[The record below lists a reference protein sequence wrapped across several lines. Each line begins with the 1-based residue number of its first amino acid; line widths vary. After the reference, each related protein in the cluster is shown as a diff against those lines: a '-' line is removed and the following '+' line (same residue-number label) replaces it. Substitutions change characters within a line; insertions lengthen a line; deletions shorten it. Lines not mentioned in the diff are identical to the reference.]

1 MKPVKRIEIVIEEI
15 ELDNVIGELDRIG
28 VVGYTIVPRAG
39 GRGERGV
46 RYESLQGLG
55 NVLLT
60 IACDAHQAAEVIEA
74 MRPILKRYGGVCLVC
89 SSKLPTHQPLTLATV
104 TLWNAADRG

>member
-1 MKPVKRIEIVIEEI
+1 MKAVKRIEIVVEEI
-15 ELDNVIGELDRIG
+15 ELENVIRELDQIG

-39 GRGERGV
+39 GRGDRGV

-60 IACDAHQAAEVIEA
+60 IACDAQQAARVIEA
-74 MRPILKRYGGVCLVC
+74 MRPILRRYGGICLV
-89 SSKLPTHQPLTLATV
+89 SDAMWVVHDS
-104 TLWNAADRG
+104 

>member
-1 MKPVKRIEIVIEEI
+1 MRPVKRIEIVIEEI
-15 ELDNVIGELDRIG
+15 ELENVISELDRIG

-74 MRPILKRYGGVCLVC
+74 MRPILKRYGGVCLV
-89 SSKLPTHQPLTLATV
+89 SDAMWVIHDS
-104 TLWNAADRG
+104 

>member
-15 ELDNVIGELDRIG
+15 ELDNVIEELDRIG

-46 RYESLQGLG
+46 RYESVQGLS

-60 IACDAHQAAEVIEA
+60 IACSEEQAAKVIEA
-74 MRPILKRYGGVCLVC
+74 IRPILKRYGGVCLV
-89 SSKLPTHQPLTLATV
+89 SDA
-104 TLWNAADRG
+104 LWVIHDS

>member
-15 ELDNVIGELDRIG
+15 ELDNVIRELDRIG

-46 RYESLQGLG
+46 RYESVQGLG
-55 NVLLT
+55 NVLMT
-60 IACDAHQAAEVIEA
+60 IACDEGQASQVIDA
-74 MRPILKRYGGVCLVC
+74 IRPILKRYGGICLV
-89 SSKLPTHQPLTLATV
+89 SDAMWVIHDS
-104 TLWNAADRG
+104 

>member
-15 ELDNVIGELDRIG
+15 ELENVVEELDRIG

-55 NVLLT
+55 NVLMT
-60 IACDAHQAAEVIEA
+60 IACDEPQAARVIEVI
-74 MRPILKRYGGVCLVC
+74 RPILKRYGGVCLV
-89 SSKLPTHQPLTLATV
+89 SDA
-104 TLWNAADRG
+104 LWVIHDS

>member
-15 ELDNVIGELDRIG
+15 ELENVIEELDRIG

-46 RYESLQGLG
+46 RYESVQGLG
-55 NVLLT
+55 NVLMT
-60 IACDAHQAAEVIEA
+60 IACDEQQAARVIEVI
-74 MRPILKRYGGVCLVC
+74 RPILKRYGGVCLV
-89 SSKLPTHQPLTLATV
+89 SDAMWVIHDS
-104 TLWNAADRG
+104 

>member
-28 VVGYTIVPRAG
+28 VVGYTVVPHAS

-46 RYESLQGLG
+46 RYENLQGLG
-55 NVLLT
+55 NVLMT
-60 IACDAHQAAEVIEA
+60 VACDEQQAHRVIEA
-74 MRPILKRYGGVCLVC
+74 MRPILKRYGGVCLV
-89 SSKLPTHQPLTLATV
+89 SDA
-104 TLWNAADRG
+104 LWVIHDS

>member
-15 ELDNVIGELDRIG
+15 ELENVIRELDFIG

-46 RYESLQGLG
+46 RYESVQGLG

-60 IACDAHQAAEVIEA
+60 IACDEAQANRVIEA
-74 MRPILKRYGGVCLVC
+74 MRPILRRYGGVCLV
-89 SSKLPTHQPLTLATV
+89 SDAMWVIHDS
-104 TLWNAADRG
+104 

>member
-15 ELDNVIGELDRIG
+15 ELENVIDELDRIG

-46 RYESLQGLG
+46 RYESVQGLG
-55 NVLLT
+55 NVLMT
-60 IACDAHQAAEVIEA
+60 IACDEQQAARVIEVI
-74 MRPILKRYGGVCLVC
+74 RPILKRYGGVCLV
-89 SSKLPTHQPLTLATV
+89 SDAMWVIHDS
-104 TLWNAADRG
+104 

>member
-15 ELDNVIGELDRIG
+15 ELENVIDELDRIG

-46 RYESLQGLG
+46 RYESVQGLG
-55 NVLLT
+55 NVLMT
-60 IACDAHQAAEVIEA
+60 IACDEQQAARVIEV
-74 MRPILKRYGGVCLVC
+74 MRPILKRYGGVCLV
-89 SSKLPTHQPLTLATV
+89 SDAMWVIHES
-104 TLWNAADRG
+104 

>member
-15 ELDNVIGELDRIG
+15 ELENVISELDRIG
-28 VVGYTIVPRAG
+28 VVGYTIVPHAG

-55 NVLLT
+55 NVLMT
-60 IACDAHQAAEVIEA
+60 IACSEHQATRVIEA
-74 MRPILKRYGGVCLVC
+74 IRPILKRYGGVCLV
-89 SSKLPTHQPLTLATV
+89 SDAMWVIHDS
-104 TLWNAADRG
+104 

>member
-15 ELDNVIGELDRIG
+15 ELENLIEELDRIG

-46 RYESLQGLG
+46 RYESVQGLG
-55 NVLLT
+55 NVLMT
-60 IACDAHQAAEVIEA
+60 IACDAAQAARVIEVI
-74 MRPILKRYGGVCLVC
+74 RPILKRYGGVCLV
-89 SSKLPTHQPLTLATV
+89 SDAMWVIHES
-104 TLWNAADRG
+104 

>member
-15 ELDNVIGELDRIG
+15 ELENIIDELDRIG

-46 RYESLQGLG
+46 RYDSVQRLG
-55 NVLLT
+55 NVLMT
-60 IACDAHQAAEVIEA
+60 IACDERQASLVIEA
-74 MRPILKRYGGVCLVC
+74 IRPILRRYGGICLV
-89 SSKLPTHQPLTLATV
+89 SDAMWVIHDS
-104 TLWNAADRG
+104 

>member
-1 MKPVKRIEIVIEEI
+1 MRPVKRIEIVIEEI
-15 ELDNVIGELDRIG
+15 ELENVISELDRIG

-60 IACDAHQAAEVIEA
+60 IACDAHQATEVIEA
-74 MRPILKRYGGVCLVC
+74 MRPILKRYGGVCLV
-89 SSKLPTHQPLTLATV
+89 SDAMWVIHDS
-104 TLWNAADRG
+104 

>member
-15 ELDNVIGELDRIG
+15 EVDNVIRGLDRIG

-46 RYESLQGLG
+46 RSESVQGLG
-55 NVLLT
+55 NVLMT
-60 IACDAHQAAEVIEA
+60 IACDERQAAAVIEA
-74 MRPILKRYGGVCLVC
+74 IRPILKRYGGICLV
-89 SSKLPTHQPLTLATV
+89 SDAMWVIHDS
-104 TLWNAADRG
+104 

>member
-15 ELDNVIGELDRIG
+15 ELENVIRELDRIG

-46 RYESLQGLG
+46 RYETVQGLG

-60 IACDAHQAAEVIEA
+60 VACDDAQATRVIEA
-74 MRPILKRYGGVCLVC
+74 VRPILRRYGGVCLV
-89 SSKLPTHQPLTLATV
+89 SDAMWVIHDS
-104 TLWNAADRG
+104 

>member
-28 VVGYTIVPRAG
+28 VVGYTIVPRAT

-46 RYESLQGLG
+46 RYESVQGLG
-55 NVLLT
+55 NALMT
-60 IACDAHQAAEVIEA
+60 IASDEPQANRVIEA
-74 MRPILKRYGGVCLVC
+74 MRPILKRYGGVCLV
-89 SSKLPTHQPLTLATV
+89 SDAMWVVHDS
-104 TLWNAADRG
+104 